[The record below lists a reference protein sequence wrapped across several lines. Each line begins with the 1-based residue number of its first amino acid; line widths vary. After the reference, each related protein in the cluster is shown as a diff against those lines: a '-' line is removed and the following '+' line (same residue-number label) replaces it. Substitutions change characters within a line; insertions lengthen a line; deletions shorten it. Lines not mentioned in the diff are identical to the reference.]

1 MARALRGAVRRGQ
14 TRHSR
19 QAVGTFT
26 FWTTAGRLPFTH
38 AMTIPLEDNYT
49 DIIGKAMRGQKLD
62 DATVAQR
69 AGVGVAELQALR
81 GGEFNA
87 AVAEKVAPVLGV
99 NGRCLRALATKLY
112 TPADV
117 TLEGLEQFN
126 TVFED
131 MTVNAYLAWDP
142 ATRDAAI
149 FDTGT
154 DVSGMLETIAAK
166 RLTLRT
172 IFITHTHGD
181 HIFDLDRLREKTGV
195 PTWTGEKEPVDG
207 ATGFAPGKTWQLG
220 GLKVESRSTWG
231 HCPGGITYVVTGLAR
246 PVAIVGD
253 SMFAGSMGGGGISYP
268 DALKNN
274 IEQILTLPA
283 NTVICPGHGPLTSVG
298 EEQKNNPFFAK

>member
-1 MARALRGAVRRGQ
+1 
-14 TRHSR
+14 
-19 QAVGTFT
+19 
-26 FWTTAGRLPFTH
+26 
-38 AMTIPLEDNYT
+38 MTIPLEDNYT

-62 DATVAQR
+62 DATVAGR
-69 AGVGVAELQALR
+69 AGVGVADLESLR
-81 GGEFNA
+81 GGEFSA
-87 AVAEKVAPVLGV
+87 TVAEKIAPVLGV
-99 NGRCLRALATKLY
+99 NGRALCALAQKRY
-112 TPADV
+112 APADV

-142 ATRDAAI
+142 VTRDAAV

-154 DVSGMLETIAAK
+154 DVGPMLATIAVK
-166 RLTLRT
+166 GLRLRY

-181 HIFDLDRLREKTGV
+181 HIFDLDRLREKTRV
-195 PTWTGEKEPVDG
+195 PAWTGEKEPVEG
-207 ATGFAPGKTWQLG
+207 ATSFAPGTTWDLG

-253 SMFAGSMGGGGISYP
+253 SIFAGSMGGGGISYP

>member
-1 MARALRGAVRRGQ
+1 M
-14 TRHSR
+14 S
-19 QAVGTFT
+19 
-26 FWTTAGRLPFTH
+26 
-38 AMTIPLEDNYT
+38 IPLEDNYT
-49 DIIGKAMRGQKLD
+49 DIIGKTMRGQKLD

-69 AGVGVAELQALR
+69 AGVSVAELESLR

-87 AVAEKVAPVLGV
+87 IVAEKIAPVCGF
-99 NGRCLRALATKLY
+99 NARALTALAQKRY
-112 TPADV
+112 APADV
-117 TLEGLEQFN
+117 TLEGLEQCN

-131 MTVNAYLAWDP
+131 MTVNAYLVWDP
-142 ATRDAAI
+142 ATHDAAI

-154 DVSGMLETIAAK
+154 DVSPMLETIAAK
-166 RLTLRT
+166 GLTLRQ

-181 HIFDLDRLREKTGV
+181 HIFDLDRLREKKKDAAV
-195 PTWTGEKEPVDG
+195 WTGEKEPVDG
-207 ATGFAPGKTWQLG
+207 ATPFAPGKTWQLG

-231 HCPGGITYVVTGLAR
+231 HCPGGITFVVTGLAR
-246 PVAIVGD
+246 PLAIVGD
-253 SMFAGSMGGGGISYP
+253 SIFAGSMGGGGISYP

>member
-1 MARALRGAVRRGQ
+1 M
-14 TRHSR
+14 S
-19 QAVGTFT
+19 
-26 FWTTAGRLPFTH
+26 
-38 AMTIPLEDNYT
+38 IPLEDNYT
-49 DIIGKAMRGQKLD
+49 DIIGKTIRGLKLD
-62 DATVAQR
+62 EATVAQR
-69 AGVGVAELQALR
+69 AGVSVADLQAVR

-87 AVAEKVAPVLGV
+87 AVAEKIAPVLGF
-99 NGRCLRALATKLY
+99 NARALTALAQKRY

-117 TLEGLEQFN
+117 TLDGLEQYN

-131 MTVNAYLAWDP
+131 MTVNAYLVWDP

-154 DVSGMLETIAAK
+154 DVTGMLETIAAK
-166 RLTLRT
+166 GLTLRA

-181 HIFDLDRLREKTGV
+181 HIFDLDRLSEKTGAPV
-195 PTWTGEKEPVDG
+195 WTGEKEPLDG
-207 ATGFAPGKTWQLG
+207 ATSFAPGKTWQLG

-231 HCPGGITYVVTGLAR
+231 HSPGGITYVITGLAR
-246 PVAIVGD
+246 PVAVVGD
-253 SMFAGSMGGGGISYP
+253 SIFAGSMGGGGVSYP

-274 IEQILTLPA
+274 IEQILMLPA

>member
-1 MARALRGAVRRGQ
+1 M
-14 TRHSR
+14 
-19 QAVGTFT
+19 
-26 FWTTAGRLPFTH
+26 P
-38 AMTIPLEDNYT
+38 IPLEDNYT
-49 DIIGKAMRGQKLD
+49 DIIGKAMRGQRLD
-62 DATVAQR
+62 DTQVAQR
-69 AGVGVAELQALR
+69 AGVSAAELQALR
-81 GGEFNA
+81 GGEFSA
-87 AVAEKVAPVLGV
+87 AVAQKVAPVLGV
-99 NGRCLRALATKLY
+99 NPRALTALASKRY
-112 TPADV
+112 APADV

-131 MTVNAYLAWDP
+131 MTVNAYLVWDP

-154 DVSGMLETIAAK
+154 DVSGMLDTIAAK
-166 RLTLRT
+166 RLTLCH

-181 HIFDLDRLREKTGV
+181 HIFDLDRLREKTSAPV
-195 PTWTGEKEPVDG
+195 WTGEKEPIAG
-207 ATGFAPGKTWQLG
+207 ATSFAPGKTWPLG

-231 HCPGGITYVVTGLAR
+231 HSPGGITFVVTGLAR

-253 SMFAGSMGGGGISYP
+253 SIFAGSMGGGNVSYP

-274 IEQILTLPA
+274 LEQILTLPA

>member
-1 MARALRGAVRRGQ
+1 
-14 TRHSR
+14 
-19 QAVGTFT
+19 
-26 FWTTAGRLPFTH
+26 
-38 AMTIPLEDNYT
+38 MTIPLEDNYT
-49 DIIGKAMRGQKLD
+49 DIVGKAIRGRKLD

-69 AGVGVAELQALR
+69 AGVGLAELEALR
-81 GGEFNA
+81 GGEFSA
-87 AVAEKVAPVLGV
+87 AVAEKIAPVLGV
-99 NGRCLRALATKLY
+99 NGRALCALAQKRY
-112 TPADV
+112 APADV

-131 MTVNAYLAWDP
+131 MTVNAYLVWDP

-154 DVSGMLETIAAK
+154 DVTGMLETIAAK
-166 RLTLRT
+166 GLALRY

-195 PTWTGEKEPVDG
+195 PAWTGEKEPVEG
-207 ATGFAPGKTWQLG
+207 AVSFAPGKMWQLG
-220 GLKVESRSTWG
+220 GLKVEGRSTWG
-231 HCPGGITYVVTGLAR
+231 HSPGGITYVVTGLAR
-246 PVAIVGD
+246 PVAVVGD
-253 SMFAGSMGGGGISYP
+253 SIFAGSMGGGGVSYP

-298 EEQKNNPFFAK
+298 EEQRNNPFFA

>member
-1 MARALRGAVRRGQ
+1 
-14 TRHSR
+14 
-19 QAVGTFT
+19 
-26 FWTTAGRLPFTH
+26 
-38 AMTIPLEDNYT
+38 MTIPLEDNYT
-49 DIIGKAMRGQKLD
+49 DIIGKAIRGQKLD

-69 AGVGVAELQALR
+69 AGVGVAELEALR
-81 GGEFNA
+81 GGEFSA
-87 AVAEKVAPVLGV
+87 AVAEKIAPVLRV
-99 NGRCLRALATKLY
+99 NGRALCALAQKRY
-112 TPADV
+112 APADV

-131 MTVNAYLAWDP
+131 MTVNAYLVWDP

-154 DVSGMLETIAAK
+154 DVTGMLETIAAK
-166 RLTLRT
+166 KLTLRY

-181 HIFDLDRLREKTGV
+181 HIFDLDRLLEKTGA
-195 PTWTGEKEPVDG
+195 PAWTGEREPVEG
-207 ATGFAPGKTWQLG
+207 AASFAPGKTWQLG

-231 HCPGGITYVVTGLAR
+231 HCPGGITYVITGLAR
-246 PVAIVGD
+246 PVAVVGD
-253 SMFAGSMGGGGISYP
+253 SIFAGSMGGGGVSYP

-298 EEQKNNPFFAK
+298 EEQRNNPFFA

>member
-1 MARALRGAVRRGQ
+1 M
-14 TRHSR
+14 S
-19 QAVGTFT
+19 
-26 FWTTAGRLPFTH
+26 
-38 AMTIPLEDNYT
+38 IPLEDTYT
-49 DIIGKAMRGQKLD
+49 DIIGKTMRGQKLD

-69 AGVGVAELQALR
+69 AGVSVAELESLR

-87 AVAEKVAPVLGV
+87 SVAEKIAPVLGF
-99 NGRCLRALATKLY
+99 NARALTALAQKRY

-117 TLEGLEQFN
+117 TLEGLQQCN

-131 MTVNAYLAWDP
+131 MTVNAYLVWDP

-154 DVSGMLETIAAK
+154 DVGPMLATIAAK
-166 RLTLRT
+166 KLTLRT

-181 HIFDLDRLREKTGV
+181 HIFDFDRLREKTGA
-195 PTWTGEKEPVDG
+195 PAWTGEKEPVEG
-207 ATGFAPGKTWQLG
+207 ATSFAPGKTWQLG

-231 HCPGGITYVVTGLAR
+231 HCPGGITFVVTGLAR

-253 SMFAGSMGGGGISYP
+253 SIFAGSMGGGNISYA

-298 EEQKNNPFFAK
+298 EEQRNNPFFAK

>member
-1 MARALRGAVRRGQ
+1 
-14 TRHSR
+14 
-19 QAVGTFT
+19 
-26 FWTTAGRLPFTH
+26 
-38 AMTIPLEDNYT
+38 MTIPLEDTFT
-49 DIIGKAMRGQKLD
+49 DIIGKAIRGQKLD
-62 DATVAQR
+62 EATVAQR
-69 AGVGVAELQALR
+69 AGVGAAELQALR
-81 GGEFNA
+81 GGEFSA
-87 AVAEKVAPVLGV
+87 AVAEKVAPVLGL
-99 NGRCLRALATKLY
+99 NARCLRALATKLY

-131 MTVNAYLAWDP
+131 MTVNAYLVWDP

-154 DVSGMLETIAAK
+154 DVSGILDTIAAK
-166 RLTLRT
+166 RLTLRA

-181 HIFDLDRLREKTGV
+181 HIFDLDRLREKTGA
-195 PTWTGEKEPVDG
+195 PAWSSEKEPAEG
-207 ATGFAPGKTWQLG
+207 AGVFAPGKVWILG

-231 HCPGGITYVVTGLAR
+231 HSSGGITYVITGLAR
-246 PVAIVGD
+246 PVAVVGD
-253 SMFAGSMGGGGISYP
+253 SIFAGSMGGGGVSYP

-298 EEQKNNPFFAK
+298 EEQKNNTFFAK

>member
-1 MARALRGAVRRGQ
+1 MVSLCCGVASAAGLK
-14 TRHSR
+14 
-19 QAVGTFT
+19 FT
-26 FWTTAGRLPFTH
+26 FWTTAGRPAFTPR
-38 AMTIPLEDNYT
+38 MTIPLEDNYT
-49 DIIGKAMRGQKLD
+49 DIVGKAIRGRKLD

-69 AGVGVAELQALR
+69 AGVGLAELEALR
-81 GGEFNA
+81 GGEFSA
-87 AVAEKVAPVLGV
+87 AVAEKIAPVLGV
-99 NGRCLRALATKLY
+99 NGRALCALAQKRY
-112 TPADV
+112 APADV

-131 MTVNAYLAWDP
+131 MTVNAYLVWDP

-154 DVSGMLETIAAK
+154 DVTGMLETIAAK
-166 RLTLRT
+166 GLALRY

-195 PTWTGEKEPVDG
+195 PAWTGEKEPVEG
-207 ATGFAPGKTWQLG
+207 AVSFAPGKMWQLG
-220 GLKVESRSTWG
+220 GLKVEGRSTWG
-231 HCPGGITYVVTGLAR
+231 HSPGGITYVVTGLAR
-246 PVAIVGD
+246 PVAVVGD
-253 SMFAGSMGGGGISYP
+253 SIFAGSMGGGGVSYP

-298 EEQKNNPFFAK
+298 EEQRNNPFFA